1 MDGHLYNRRRLST
14 TKVTQ
19 TKVSKSKCDGAMLL
33 HKPIFRG
40 VAVSN
45 SRESRPVENFKE
57 YSSSEN
63 PRLFLALNLTMIPK
77 KLERFM
83 TSRKGVRHKPH
94 KY

>member
-1 MDGHLYNRRRLST
+1 MAYGY
-14 TKVTQ
+14 
-19 TKVSKSKCDGAMLL
+19 GAMLL

-45 SRESRPVENFKE
+45 SRDQLRFFKE
-57 YSSSEN
+57 YSSEN
-63 PRLFLALNLTMIPK
+63 PRVFIVLNLTRIHK

-83 TSRKGVRHKPH
+83 TSRKGVMQKPH

>member
-33 HKPIFRG
+33 HKPLFRG

-45 SRESRPVENFKE
+45 SRDQLRFFKE
-57 YSSSEN
+57 YSSEN
-63 PRLFLALNLTMIPK
+63 PRLFIALNLTMIHK

-83 TSRKGVRHKPH
+83 TSRKGVMHKPH

>member
-33 HKPIFRG
+33 HKPLFRG

-45 SRESRPVENFKE
+45 SRDQLRFFKE
-57 YSSSEN
+57 YSSEN
-63 PRLFLALNLTMIPK
+63 PRLFIVLNLTRIHK

-83 TSRKGVRHKPH
+83 TSRKGVIHKPH
-94 KY
+94 KC

>member
-33 HKPIFRG
+33 HKPLFRG
-40 VAVSN
+40 VAVSK
-45 SRESRPVENFKE
+45 SRDQLRFFKE
-57 YSSSEN
+57 YSSEN
-63 PRLFLALNLTMIPK
+63 PRLFIVLNLTRIHK

-83 TSRKGVRHKPH
+83 TSRKGVMQKPH

>member
-19 TKVSKSKCDGAMLL
+19 TKVSKSKCYGAMLL

-45 SRESRPVENFKE
+45 SRDQLRFFKE

-63 PRLFLALNLTMIPK
+63 PRLFIALNLTMIHK

-83 TSRKGVRHKPH
+83 TSRKGVMHKPH

>member
-33 HKPIFRG
+33 HKPLFRG
-40 VAVSN
+40 VAVLN
-45 SRESRPVENFKE
+45 SRDQLRFFKE
-57 YSSSEN
+57 YSSEN
-63 PRLFLALNLTMIPK
+63 PRLFIVLNLTRIHK

-83 TSRKGVRHKPH
+83 TSRKGVMQKPH

>member
-1 MDGHLYNRRRLST
+1 MATFTIVVVCPRT

-45 SRESRPVENFKE
+45 SRDQLRFFKE
-57 YSSSEN
+57 YSSEN
-63 PRLFLALNLTMIPK
+63 PRLFIVLNLTRVHK

-83 TSRKGVRHKPH
+83 TSRT
-94 KY
+94 KYRLNIEG

>member
-45 SRESRPVENFKE
+45 SRDQFRFFKE
-57 YSSSEN
+57 YSSEN
-63 PRLFLALNLTMIPK
+63 PRLFIVLNLTRIHK
-77 KLERFM
+77 KLRDL
-83 TSRKGVRHKPH
+83 
-94 KY
+94 

>member
-45 SRESRPVENFKE
+45 SRDQLRISRSIVV
-57 YSSSEN
+57 
-63 PRLFLALNLTMIPK
+63 
-77 KLERFM
+77 
-83 TSRKGVRHKPH
+83 VRIRG
-94 KY
+94 YF

>member
-33 HKPIFRG
+33 HKPLFRG

-45 SRESRPVENFKE
+45 SRDQLRFFKE
-57 YSSSEN
+57 YSSEN
-63 PRLFLALNLTMIPK
+63 PRLFIVLNLTRIHK

-83 TSRKGVRHKPH
+83 TSRKGVMQKPH